1 MCLTS
6 NTDMHTS
13 TYEYY
18 RLNGALRNMTL
29 IFAKDKSL
37 ESLKEAMKARR
48 TLAYSFGTIAG
59 EAQLLA
65 DFFNA
70 SVSFE

>member
-1 MCLTS
+1 
-6 NTDMHTS
+6 
-13 TYEYY
+13 
-18 RLNGALRNMTL
+18 MTL

-59 EAQLLA
+59 EAQLLV
-65 DFFNA
+65 DFLMLRYRLRKLLLMQA
-70 SVSFE
+70 A